1 MTTRRWRQKSSCW
14 QICYSGCSIG
24 ATAKWRDPSSGVG
37 IQRTGAG
44 GGLNA
49 SHLDRT
55 SEQVKKASAQRK
67 EDEGTVYTEGILD

>member
-1 MTTRRWRQKSSCW
+1 MASE
-14 QICYSGCSIG
+14 IVLLADLLSGCSIG

-55 SEQVKKASAQRK
+55 SEQVEK
-67 EDEGTVYTEGILD
+67 G